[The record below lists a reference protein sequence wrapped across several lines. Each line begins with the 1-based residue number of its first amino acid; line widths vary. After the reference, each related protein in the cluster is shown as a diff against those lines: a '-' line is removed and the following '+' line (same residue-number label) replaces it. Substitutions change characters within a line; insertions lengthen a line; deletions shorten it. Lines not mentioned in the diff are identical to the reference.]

1 MAQKPLTLAVAKAI
15 ISHTE
20 DTSHSITQFIGL
32 FGGKA
37 ELSDIYTGGKYKSAL
52 NASRVFGGY
61 LSGKLKIEPTA
72 WADLTQTFY
81 KMPEE
86 CAAVIAMGG
95 DVLVGLNTLKGK
107 VDKAADDAVSTRR
120 ANGKAHATS
129 ISTIKKGREAFIKAG
144 LPAGEAITLL
154 EAEVASLTSLLEE
167 ARANAEKALVA

>member
-1 MAQKPLTLAVAKAI
+1 MSKTLTLAVAKAI

-20 DTSHSITQFIGL
+20 DTSHSITEFIKL
-32 FGGKA
+32 FSGKV
-37 ELSDIYTGGKYKSAL
+37 ELSDIYTGGKYKRAI

-61 LSGKLKIEPTA
+61 LSGKLQIEPA
-72 WADLTQTFY
+72 KWEDLQQTFY

-95 DVLVGLNTLKGK
+95 DVLAGLTTLQGK
-107 VDKAADDAVSTRR
+107 VNEAADNAAATRR

-144 LPAGEAITLL
+144 LPASEAITLL

>member
-1 MAQKPLTLAVAKAI
+1 MPKALTLAVAKAI
-15 ISHTE
+15 ISHSE

-32 FGGKA
+32 FAGKT

-81 KMPEE
+81 KMPEQS
-86 CAAVIAMGG
+86 AAVIAMGG
-95 DVLVGLNTLKGK
+95 DVLVGLNTLKGQ
-107 VDKAADDAVSTRR
+107 VDSASAEALERRR

-129 ISTIKKGREAFIKAG
+129 VTTITKGREAYIKAG
-144 LPAGEAITLL
+144 LPADEAIKLL
-154 EAEVASLTSLLEE
+154 EAEYASIGSLLQEV
-167 ARANAEKALVA
+167 RANAEKALVA

>member
-1 MAQKPLTLAVAKAI
+1 MPKALTLAVAKAI
-15 ISHTE
+15 ISHSE

-32 FGGKA
+32 FSGKP

-61 LSGKLKIEPTA
+61 LSGKLKIEPA
-72 WADLTQTFY
+72 KWADLTQTFY

-86 CAAVIAMGG
+86 CAAVITMGG
-95 DVLVGLNTLKGK
+95 DVLAGLNTLKGK
-107 VDKAADDAVSTRR
+107 VDKAADDAVATRR

-129 ISTIKKGREAFIKAG
+129 VSTIKKGREAFIKAG
-144 LPAGEAITLL
+144 LPADEAIKLL
-154 EAEVASLTSLLEE
+154 EAEYALMGTLLEE